1 MLCVIVGTVRSTITA
16 KIVMIMIHGEKMHR
30 WYMRVR
36 SADVILVKYDF
47 VCDVGKVYMIADI
60 VTTVS
65 DVQTVL
71 DAWDCATNRIVSSTS
86 NIPKKSMK
94 AW

>member
-1 MLCVIVGTVRSTITA
+1 
-16 KIVMIMIHGEKMHR
+16 MIMILGEKMHR

-36 SADVILVKYDF
+36 SADVILAKFDF
-47 VCDVGKVYMIADI
+47 VCDVGKVYTIADI

-65 DVQTVL
+65 DVRTVL
-71 DAWDCATNRIVSSTS
+71 GALDCATNHTVSSIS